1 MSKAEPF
8 PAPERAKSATRRAAG
23 KASVE
28 YPESDG
34 KPMAETPLH
43 WQCTVDVTLALRAW
57 YRDNPRVYVGSDMMM
72 YPEEGNP
79 RRSVSADVFVALDT
93 PKQPERRVWMVWEE
107 GKLADFVVEITSR
120 STRHRDQ
127 VVNARLYESLGV
139 REYWQYDPTGD
150 YLDPVLRGRRAGPD
164 GRWQEIV
171 LEDRGG
177 LLCGASLLGLELHL
191 LTDRS
196 LRLFDPGQREYL
208 PVFEEEVEGRMR
220 EREARLAA
228 EATLKEKETEI
239 EALKR
244 RLRED

>member
-8 PAPERAKSATRRAAG
+8 PAHERGKSADRRVKG
-23 KASVE
+23 KAPVE

-43 WQCTVDVTLALRAW
+43 WQCTVDVTQALRAW

-93 PKQPERRVWMVWEE
+93 PKKPERRVWMVWEE

-120 STRHRDQ
+120 STRHRDE
-127 VVNARLYESLGV
+127 VVKARLYESLGV

-150 YLDPVLRGRRAGPD
+150 YLDPVLKGRREGPD
-164 GRWQEIV
+164 GRWQAIM
-171 LEDRGG
+171 LDDRGG
-177 LLCGASLLGLELHL
+177 LLSGASLLGLEFHL
-191 LTDRS
+191 KPDRT
-196 LRLFDPGQREYL
+196 LRLFDPERDEYL
-208 PVFEEEVEGRMR
+208 PVFEEELEGRMR
-220 EREARLAA
+220 EREGRMAA
-228 EATLKEKETEI
+228 EAALKEKEAEI
-239 EALKR
+239 EALKL